1 LSNVHSHIH
10 WYERLWP
17 LTATGEIDS
26 ASIIDNNTYYT
37 NPGVSLTHVINGMA
51 GNIESHSTLD
61 AGDEPLNITAVLDF
75 QHYGFSKLKVIN
87 STALS
92 MSFIKGED
100 GSVGDEVT
108 LLKKAGSTGPTST
121 GASSSAPTST
131 GASSS
136 APTSTGASSSAP
148 TSTAPATYPATSI
161 ITTYCSEPTTITE
174 GYTTYTVTAV
184 SFPL

>member
-1 LSNVHSHIH
+1 LSNGPSHIH

-51 GNIESHSTLD
+51 GNIESHSTLS
-61 AGDEPLNITAVLDF
+61 AGHEPLNITAVLDF

-121 GASSSAPTST
+121 S
-131 GASSS
+131 
-136 APTSTGASSSAP
+136 ASSSAP